1 MIVLSQQSILPE
13 MVPWY
18 LHVDNVHI
26 FIMVTVM
33 AHWRNPIDIK
43 DNNQPSEMGL
53 KQSEIGTFLF
63 ISQDMC
69 ACM

>member
-1 MIVLSQQSILPE
+1 

-26 FIMVTVM
+26 FVMVTVM
-33 AHWRNPIDIK
+33 GHWRNPIVIK
-43 DNNQPSEMGL
+43 DNNQLSEMGL

-69 ACM
+69 ACMHVKKTIIK